1 MVAWS
6 IFKAMAPLGGR
17 PNTQLG
23 DHVTPNAHSRWFVL
37 FYHVWGPA
45 WIKIHWNSIWLRVRS
60 HMTSRCY
67 TWGFGTTLHDF
78 GGVFGRPL
86 YTLFWTLTISWSWLL
101 AHMWSGLAPSLV
113 LSHTKLL
120 EVHQTLWHIG
130 SCYLPLIICAKKKL
144 SLNITQP
151 MICVQLPWHCIK
163 YGWGKFRH
171 LES

>member
-1 MVAWS
+1 MDGKPAWITTWHRSNELCFMVAWS

-86 YTLFWTLTISWSWLL
+86 DTLFWTLTISWSWLL
-101 AHMWSGLAPSLV
+101 AHMWSGPK
-113 LSHTKLL
+113 LSFVT
-120 EVHQTLWHIG
+120 HQTPRSASNIVAYWEL
-130 SCYLPLIICAKKKL
+130 LPTSHHMC
-144 SLNITQP
+144 
-151 MICVQLPWHCIK
+151 
-163 YGWGKFRH
+163 
-171 LES
+171 